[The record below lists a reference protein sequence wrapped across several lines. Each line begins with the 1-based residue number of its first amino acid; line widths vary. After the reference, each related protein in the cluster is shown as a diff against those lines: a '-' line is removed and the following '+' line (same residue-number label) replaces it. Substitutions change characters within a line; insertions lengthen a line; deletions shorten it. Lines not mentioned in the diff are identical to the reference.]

1 MCAYI
6 SLLQS
11 EAVDAGKREAE
22 LEKELN
28 SLKGRIDSMK
38 EGLRRERLKMK
49 QLEDQRADEKA
60 EQERSHQQE
69 MMKEKAHVK
78 ALTDERAGLIM
89 RHNQEMTR
97 LKV

>member
-38 EGLRRERLKMK
+38 EGLRQERLKMK
-49 QLEDQRADEKA
+49 QLEDQKA
-60 EQERSHQQE
+60 AQEGSHQQE
-69 MMKEKAHVK
+69 MMREKAQVK

>member
-28 SLKGRIDSMK
+28 SLKERIDSMK
-38 EGLRRERLKMK
+38 EGLRQERLKMK
-49 QLEDQRADEKA
+49 QLEDQKA
-60 EQERSHQQE
+60 AQEGSHRQE
-69 MMKEKAHVK
+69 MMREKAQVK
-78 ALTDERAGLIM
+78 ALTDERASLIM